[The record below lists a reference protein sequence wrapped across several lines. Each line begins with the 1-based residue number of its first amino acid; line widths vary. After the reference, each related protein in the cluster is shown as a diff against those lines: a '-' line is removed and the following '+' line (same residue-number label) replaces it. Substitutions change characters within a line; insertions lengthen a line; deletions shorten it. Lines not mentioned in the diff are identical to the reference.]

1 MYSTTIEISHKECF
15 RLMREVFQSSNFDSY
30 TIHKM
35 VYGLYPVEDDARFMF
50 DAEDVN
56 DNGMVIRI
64 YSDKKPVVTGLDNCD
79 YRVKSIDLD
88 QMFKEGETY
97 RYEININAVKK
108 HDSKYIMV
116 RDDEFNDWFERKM
129 NANGMTVEFDHNG
142 GKVKAISIQRRYR
155 RSTPT
160 KTDHKGV
167 PMHVAYVIGSFR
179 ILDINKFKEALVN
192 GIGREKAF
200 GLGML
205 RVKKI

>member
-15 RLMREVFQSSNFDSY
+15 RLMREVFQSPNFDSY

-35 VYGLYPVEDDARFMF
+35 IYGLHPVEDNAKFVF
-50 DAEDVN
+50 DAENVN
-56 DNGMVIRI
+56 DNYLVIRS
-64 YSDKKPVVTGLDNCD
+64 YSDKKPVIAGLDNCD

-88 QMFKEGETY
+88 QMFKEGGAY

-108 HDSKYIMV
+108 HDGKYIMV
-116 RDDEFNDWFERKM
+116 KDDEFGDWFERKM

-142 GKVKAISIQRRYR
+142 GKIKAISIQRRYR
-155 RSTPT
+155 RPTPT

-167 PMHVAYVIGSFR
+167 PMHVASVVGAFR
-179 ILDINKFKEALVN
+179 ILDVNKFKDALVN

-205 RVKKI
+205 RVEKI